1 VAAALQ
7 RNARAFGQQF
17 QRLTEIER
25 LLLLHEGDDVAAL
38 ATAETVPVLL
48 IGEDVE

>member
-7 RNARAFGQQF
+7 WDSCAFGQQL

-25 LLLLHEGDDVAAL
+25 LLLLDEGDDVSAL
-38 ATAETVPVLL
+38 AAAEAVPVLL